1 MIHDCFTFSE
11 IFLFFR
17 FLKLFRYQ
25 KNLYSIKLEA
35 ERCVPAM
42 KKMLYERLI
51 QYILE
56 NQDRFYRVAYSYT
69 RHQEDALDAVQ
80 SAVCKALESH
90 ESIKNADAIRA
101 WFYRILIN
109 ECLMVLK
116 KRKRMMP
123 NSDDLHQEEVY
134 YEKGY
139 DQDDDIEKELDNLE
153 FDVQEIIKLR
163 FFEELSLKEIS
174 CITGLNLNTVKTK
187 LYRGLKQLK
196 EHIQEAG
203 LWEI

>member
-1 MIHDCFTFSE
+1 
-11 IFLFFR
+11 
-17 FLKLFRYQ
+17 
-25 KNLYSIKLEA
+25 
-35 ERCVPAM
+35 M
-42 KKMLYERLI
+42 KQILYERLI

-69 RHQEDALDAVQ
+69 RHQEDALDVVQ
-80 SAVCKALESH
+80 SAVCKALEAH
-90 ESIKNADAIRA
+90 KSIKNEDAIRT

-109 ECLMVLK
+109 ECLAVIK
-116 KRKRMMP
+116 KRKKFLL
-123 NSDDLHQEEVY
+123 SDDALEPEEVY

-139 DQDDDIEKELDNLE
+139 EQDDGIEKELDRLE
-153 FDVQEIIKLR
+153 TDVQGIIKLR

-196 EHIQEAG
+196 ENIQEAD
-203 LWEI
+203 LWVN